1 MPAVLERNATDLL
14 RARFADAARA
24 CIAVIG
30 TFDGVHHG
38 HRELLRSARRLAAE
52 RGLALIAVTMD
63 PRPDVLKSS
72 GEPLPDVCSLQDRI
86 QRLHWAGADDV
97 VVVPFTLET
106 AALTYADFCALLTEE
121 LGVRAIYV
129 GEDFALGRGREG
141 TPDRMR
147 ALGIDVHTHALVPSA
162 SCAGKASSTNVRNAI
177 ARGVD
182 PRRALTAA

>member
-1 MPAVLERNATDLL
+1 MSAVLEKDATGLL
-14 RARFADAARA
+14 RAHFAGAARP

-38 HRELLRSARRLAAE
+38 HRELLRSARRLAAQ
-52 RGLALIAVTMD
+52 RDLALIAVTMN
-63 PRPDVLKSS
+63 PRPDVLKSG
-72 GEPLPDVCSLQDRI
+72 GEALPDVCSLHERI
-86 QRLHWAGADDV
+86 VRLHWAGADDV

-121 LGVRAIYV
+121 LGARAIYV

-141 TPDRMR
+141 TPELLRE
-147 ALGIDVHTHALVPSA
+147 LGIDVHTHALVPSVSA
-162 SCAGKASSTNVRNAI
+162 TGKASSTNVRNAI

-182 PRRALTAA
+182 PRRALAAA

>member
-1 MPAVLERNATDLL
+1 MSAVLERNATDLL
-14 RARFADAARA
+14 RARLAGAAQP

-38 HRELLRSARRLAAE
+38 HRELLRSARRLATE
-52 RGLALIAVTMD
+52 RDLALIAVTMD
-63 PRPDVLKSS
+63 PRPDVLKSG
-72 GEPLPDVCSLQDRI
+72 GEALPDVCSLQDRI
-86 QRLHWAGADDV
+86 QRLHRAGADDV

-106 AALTYADFCALLTEE
+106 AALTYADFCALLTED

-129 GEDFALGRGREG
+129 GEDFALGRSREG
-141 TPDRMR
+141 TPERMR
-147 ALGIDVHTHALVPSA
+147 ALGIEVHTHALVPSA